1 MAMASEFSGAAPK
14 PPLNFNKMLAVAVVV
29 HVVALLAIVLWPSV
43 SVKEIPVRSMNI
55 TLGAPDMKQVVKAAP
70 VAAPKPVSSKPKPKT
85 KPKQPVKPQPK
96 SRPKVQAKPEA
107 IAPAPVKAEVKPK
120 PIIAAPSQFVRRPA
134 EQSTAQPASNES
146 PAEAKARYEQTIS
159 AWLQRHRVVPEA
171 ARTLG
176 QHGSPVVR
184 VRINRQGAVIYFAV
198 ERSSGYQLIDQAA
211 MDMVRRSNPFPTPP
225 AQYPGGQLL
234 EFLMPVTFNL
244 R

>member
-1 MAMASEFSGAAPK
+1 MAIASEYSGEAPK
-14 PPLNFNKMLAVAVVV
+14 PPLNFNKMLGVAAVA
-29 HVVALLAIVLWPSV
+29 HVVALLAIMLWPRTSV
-43 SVKEIPVRSMNI
+43 EEIPVRTLNI
-55 TLGAPDMKQVVKAAP
+55 TLGAPDMKPVMRSAPVP
-70 VAAPKPVSSKPKPKT
+70 VAAPKPAPPKPKAKALPKPKP
-85 KPKQPVKPQPK
+85 V
-96 SRPKVQAKPEA
+96 PKVAPKPEA
-107 IAPAPVKAEVKPK
+107 KKPAPVKAKAKPV
-120 PIIAAPSQFVRRPA
+120 IAAPSQFVRRPA
-134 EQSTAQPASNES
+134 AQAEAQAKDES

-159 AWLQRHRVVPEA
+159 VWLQRHRIVPEA

-211 MDMVRRSNPFPTPP
+211 MDMVRRANPFPTPP

-234 EFLMPVTFNL
+234 EFLMPVTFDL